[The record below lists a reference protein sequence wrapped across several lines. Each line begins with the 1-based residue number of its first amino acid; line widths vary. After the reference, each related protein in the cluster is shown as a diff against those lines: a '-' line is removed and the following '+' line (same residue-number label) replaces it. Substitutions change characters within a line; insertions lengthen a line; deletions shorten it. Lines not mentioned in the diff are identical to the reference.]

1 MHTTLENSLCPEAS
15 DQSGPSL
22 LNVLVLGLG
31 NILLSDEGTGVRAVE
46 ALQRRYDCSHTAEF
60 VDGGTMGLDLL
71 PHIEGRSHLFI
82 LDALKTGH
90 APGTVLRI
98 DDPPAYLRSRT
109 SPHQTGLAD
118 VLAIAAMTGDL
129 PPNIALFGI
138 EPMDLSTGLA
148 LSREVAENME
158 RMLEMV
164 VAELKSIGVDIHP
177 KKR

>member
-1 MHTTLENSLCPEAS
+1 MHTTLGNSRCPELS
-15 DQSGPSL
+15 DTSGPSQ

-31 NILLSDEGTGVRAVE
+31 NILLSDEGMGVRAVE
-46 ALQRRYDCSHTAEF
+46 ELQRCYDCSDTAEF

-82 LDALKTGH
+82 LDALKTGK

-98 DDPPAYLRSRT
+98 DDPPAYLRSKT

-138 EPMDLSTGLA
+138 EPKALATGLE
-148 LSREVAENME
+148 LSREVAGNLG
-158 RMLEMV
+158 RMVELV
-164 VAELKSIGVDIHP
+164 VAELKNIGVDIQP